1 MRSAGGR
8 YAADTGP
15 VIGAAFGAMLAEA
28 QGDDEAAFA
37 CLFRDVQPALLRYL
51 RVTAPEQP
59 TTWPA
64 RTGCRW

>member
-1 MRSAGGR
+1 
-8 YAADTGP
+8 